1 VSAAITPNLT
11 PEARLE
17 NLIEWAR
24 LYVIAH
30 PPTPEELEEFRRS
43 FAYGN
48 VSIHNPSITRADVD
62 RVADEMK
69 QENDKRKGTIG

>member
-1 VSAAITPNLT
+1 
-11 PEARLE
+11 
-17 NLIEWAR
+17 
-24 LYVIAH
+24 VIAH